1 MCKLN
6 LNDTIYTRM
15 MLGRIFHIPNIFQVI
30 VAENISEMGLL
41 HLVVQVTSLL
51 QLVQGG
57 RWVFLGGFTGLEEG
71 GDRVGEINTDND
83 VDGGVEDDAGD
94 DVEDGF
100 ENFCSFCGGHHVVIW
115 LPKASGHV
123 ELLELS
129 GNNANQEKSKF
140 GDRFL
145 NNTSFELMFQSCNVQ
160 NESKIEI
167 FEDCFFRFE
176 WCSGNFSKAP
186 IDLGG
191 HTMSEV
197 GIQLKSNS
205 ILHNPFLTQIKTFRF
220 KLVLVP
226 NI

>member
-1 MCKLN
+1 
-6 LNDTIYTRM
+6 M

-100 ENFCSFCGGHHVVIW
+100 DNFCSFCGHHVVI
-115 LPKASGHV
+115 
-123 ELLELS
+123 
-129 GNNANQEKSKF
+129 
-140 GDRFL
+140 
-145 NNTSFELMFQSCNVQ
+145 
-160 NESKIEI
+160 
-167 FEDCFFRFE
+167 
-176 WCSGNFSKAP
+176 
-186 IDLGG
+186 
-191 HTMSEV
+191 
-197 GIQLKSNS
+197 
-205 ILHNPFLTQIKTFRF
+205 
-220 KLVLVP
+220 
-226 NI
+226 

>member
-1 MCKLN
+1 M
-6 LNDTIYTRM
+6 
-15 MLGRIFHIPNIFQVI
+15 
-30 VAENISEMGLL
+30 
-41 HLVVQVTSLL
+41 
-51 QLVQGG
+51 
-57 RWVFLGGFTGLEEG
+57 
-71 GDRVGEINTDND
+71 
-83 VDGGVEDDAGD
+83 
-94 DVEDGF
+94 
-100 ENFCSFCGGHHVVIW
+100 
-115 LPKASGHV
+115 

-145 NNTSFELMFQSCNVQ
+145 NNTSFELMFQSYDVQ

-205 ILHNPFLTQIKTFRF
+205 ILHNQFLTQIKTFCF
-220 KLVLVP
+220 KLVLVAKCTLFKQV
-226 NI
+226 NVIEYVNSKVGNADFVSGHHTTQVSSR